1 MKLIFSFKTIL
12 IGFLCVVLFTG
23 CDKEDD
29 SGYPRR
35 VSIEYKITGL
45 SGVNGPLTFVSFT
58 NETGGNND
66 LVNQSFPFSR
76 TITRTLN
83 SGDNATLS
91 FRYGNGSGGTNVSIK
106 LEIIVDG
113 KVIKTE
119 TVNSSTAVVIAAI
132 AHVFI

>member
-1 MKLIFSFKTIL
+1 MKLIFSIKTIL
-12 IGFLCVVLFTG
+12 IGLLCIVLFTG
-23 CDKEDD
+23 CDKDDD
-29 SGYPRR
+29 SGYPKR

-45 SGVNGPLTFVSFT
+45 SGVNGPLSAVTFT

-66 LVNQSFPFSR
+66 LVNQSLPFSSKL
-76 TITRTLN
+76 TRTLN
-83 SGDNATLS
+83 SGDNAVLS
-91 FRYGNGSGGTNVSIK
+91 FRYNNGSGGTNVSIK
-106 LEIIVDG
+106 LEILVDG